1 MPTEWGGAGADMMSY
16 VLALEEIA
24 AADGGLSTVMSVNN
38 SPDCAALLTYGSP
51 EQKEKWLKPLATR
64 RDPRRL
70 LPDRAA
76 GRLGRLE
83 PPDPRE

>member
-1 MPTEWGGAGADMMSY
+1 MVSY

-51 EQKEKWLKPLATR
+51 EQKEKWLKPLAQR

-76 GRLGRLE
+76 RGLRRLQPQDARGAARATAGC
-83 PPDPRE
+83 